1 MSEDKFCIVPWIHL
15 NTEPNGRVKP
25 CCAYL
30 GQDFGN
36 LKDTTLEEIWNNE
49 HTKSMRRSF
58 LENKIPEGCLTCTK
72 KEDSGGVSYRMAVTE
87 RFSHHIEKA
96 KSNTLPDGTYET
108 FEIIFWDFR
117 FSNICNFKCRM
128 CGHGSSSSWFDDFTP
143 EEKKTKI
150 KFLDSSYYGT
160 DLMKYVDQFIDD
172 VEEIYF
178 AGGEPLLMAEH
189 YQILDKLIAKERYDV
204 FLRYNTNMSTIK
216 YKDYD
221 LVDIWKR
228 FKDVRIFASIDGI
241 DENAEYSRS
250 GTDWPRVEENLVRL
264 SQSNVGYVVSTTI
277 NILTVF
283 NFTKLIDKL
292 IELKMSTRKVLVSH
306 VNWPQHYMS
315 SVLPEELKNKVR
327 IQLDEHLKKITS
339 IVTKEESRWLAN
351 LYNEVKFYLNSTIS
365 LEKTLELQQKFKRD
379 TIKLDRIRKEDIRTA
394 VPELAEWFDTL

>member
-1 MSEDKFCIVPWIHL
+1 MSKDKFCIVPWIHL

-58 LENKIPEGCLTCTK
+58 LKNEIPEGCLTCTK

-306 VNWPQHYMS
+306 VNWPEHYMS
-315 SVLPEELKNKVR
+315 SILPEELKNKVR

-394 VPELAEWFDTL
+394 VPELSEWFGTL